1 MENNDN
7 FLTIKIKF
15 KGDEYEI
22 KTENLI
28 NYDILMDTVIK
39 QFNINE
45 KKKKYLEFNYLD
57 EDKDINI
64 LEKDTDIFSISQEDK
79 NGNYFL
85 KLDLNINE
93 YENIENNNIG
103 EKSLIEGQEE
113 NIIKEEKNNIIEN
126 NNKIIENDEIIIN
139 NKNIKNENVE
149 NIKREYQKKIKLIN
163 EIYENHIEKLKNDF
177 NNIIN
182 ERYKIIK
189 QEILY
194 LENKNI
200 KNIINIENNK
210 KNIIYND
217 NKQINNKYI
226 RKNIK
231 HSSDRL
237 LYNKNKNNKIIE
249 IDNGSDSDSNNSLNE
264 ISINPKIKD
273 KKMNNIKKTLI
284 KEEEDEDLL
293 FLTELNKNNIEDKQI
308 KENRILS
315 DIVIYDKKEKNNLF
329 KSSPLAK
336 NNKLKGKDNFSH
348 IKRKLKT
355 TKKGLNSIHK
365 KFKEYIDEIQ
375 KKGNEIKND
384 LNKNK
389 YDKEDMNKFYVE
401 YIDRKINAK
410 KIPSKDKIEY
420 YAILKKMNLFLE
432 NKHINQII
440 DEYLTYEGEFRG
452 QNYESKIKEDK
463 DSYRQKIFD
472 YLNKKLF

>member
-1 MENNDN
+1 MENNNN
-7 FLTIKIKF
+7 FLIIKINF
-15 KGDEYEI
+15 EGDVYEI

-28 NYDILMDTVIK
+28 EYDTLVDTVIK
-39 QFNINE
+39 HFNINE
-45 KKKKYLEFNYLD
+45 NNRKYLEFKYLD
-57 EDKDINI
+57 EDRDINI
-64 LEKDTDIFSISQEDK
+64 LQKDTDIFSISQEDE
-79 NGNYFL
+79 NGDYFV

-93 YENIENNNIG
+93 YSNIENNIINN
-103 EKSLIEGQEE
+103 SLIEE
-113 NIIKEEKNNIIEN
+113 KEEKNNII
-126 NNKIIENDEIIIN
+126 NKIIENDEININ

-149 NIKREYQKKIKLIN
+149 DLKKEYKKKIKIIN
-163 EIYENHIEKLKNDF
+163 EIYENQIEKLKNDF

-348 IKRKLKT
+348 IKKKLKT

>member
-189 QEILY
+189 QEIL
-194 LENKNI
+194 
-200 KNIINIENNK
+200 
-210 KNIIYND
+210 
-217 NKQINNKYI
+217 
-226 RKNIK
+226 
-231 HSSDRL
+231 
-237 LYNKNKNNKIIE
+237 
-249 IDNGSDSDSNNSLNE
+249 
-264 ISINPKIKD
+264 
-273 KKMNNIKKTLI
+273 
-284 KEEEDEDLL
+284 
-293 FLTELNKNNIEDKQI
+293 
-308 KENRILS
+308 
-315 DIVIYDKKEKNNLF
+315 NL
-329 KSSPLAK
+329 
-336 NNKLKGKDNFSH
+336 
-348 IKRKLKT
+348 
-355 TKKGLNSIHK
+355 
-365 KFKEYIDEIQ
+365 
-375 KKGNEIKND
+375 
-384 LNKNK
+384 
-389 YDKEDMNKFYVE
+389 
-401 YIDRKINAK
+401 
-410 KIPSKDKIEY
+410 
-420 YAILKKMNLFLE
+420 
-432 NKHINQII
+432 
-440 DEYLTYEGEFRG
+440 
-452 QNYESKIKEDK
+452 
-463 DSYRQKIFD
+463 
-472 YLNKKLF
+472 